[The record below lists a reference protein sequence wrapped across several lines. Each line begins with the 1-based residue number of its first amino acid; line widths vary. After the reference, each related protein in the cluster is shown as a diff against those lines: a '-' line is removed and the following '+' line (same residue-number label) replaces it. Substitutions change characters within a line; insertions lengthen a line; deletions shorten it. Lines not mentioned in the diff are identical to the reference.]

1 MTLNMNLSQAI
12 YNFLK
17 VFLFCS
23 AFLAT
28 VPCTVLA
35 QINTQ
40 ISGKIMDERGPVEF
54 ADIILFKKTDTT
66 KRLASV
72 LSDSTGKF
80 IFKKIPPGVYIASV
94 ELVGFSSQ
102 KIDIALTENNTSLDL
117 GIIKLETVGGTLNTI
132 TITAQRKLIQKTPQ
146 GFIIKAEDNIT
157 QAAGTASD
165 LLANTPTVL
174 VDAEGGISI
183 RGKSPLIL
191 INGRN
196 SALGARSLDRI
207 PASSIE
213 KIEIIN
219 NPSAQYDADAE
230 GGIINITL
238 KKNRSPRNQWSRCSW
253 RRIWRLWQVFQFF
266 PAKQP
271 GRQMEPGH
279 GI

>member
-1 MTLNMNLSQAI
+1 MNLKPSVH
-12 YNFLK
+12 NFLK
-17 VFLFCS
+17 LFLFCS

-28 VPCTVLA
+28 SPGNSFA
-35 QINTQ
+35 QQISE
-40 ISGKIMDERGPVEF
+40 ISGKVMDERGPLEF
-54 ADIILFKKTDTT
+54 ADIILYKKADTT
-66 KRLASV
+66 RRLASV
-72 LSDSTGKF
+72 LSDSAGKF
-80 IFKKIPPGVYIASV
+80 IFKKIPAGLYLATV
-94 ELVGFSSQ
+94 ELVGYKPHNLEIS
-102 KIDIALTENNTSLDL
+102 LRENNTKLDL
-117 GIIKLETVGGTLNTI
+117 GIIEMESVGSTLNTI
-132 TITAQRKLIQKTPQ
+132 TILAQRKQIQKTPQ

-196 SALGARSLDRI
+196 SVLGAKSLDRI

-238 KKNRSPRNQWSRCSW
+238 KKN
-253 RRIWRLWQVFQFF
+253 
-266 PAKQP
+266 
-271 GRQMEPGH
+271 
-279 GI
+279 